1 MKQKIILLLMVF
13 CPIGIFGQTWDYP
26 VKPGTEEWKKFQSNE
41 EMVKACQVP
50 ESILQSLSTNELIDI
65 YLRYPLLY
73 DVFAFNNTDEG
84 LDKLFSD
91 FNGIRALYKRK
102 DASDNLIKRYIQK
115 IHSFSLLNENRSEL
129 EKGDFIV
136 AVDMLELILSRFGS
150 EKHHDVERKETAK
163 NILRNLVK
171 GYEEKFKYAAYFQ
184 GSGFRTNIYSRASIV
199 MNNKNMAEFSHMS
212 LYSKSEMTN
221 EQFVKMIDELSYQ
234 LIK

>member
-1 MKQKIILLLMVF
+1 MIL
-13 CPIGIFGQTWDYP
+13 
-26 VKPGTEEWKKFQSNE
+26 
-41 EMVKACQVP
+41 
-50 ESILQSLSTNELIDI
+50 
-65 YLRYPLLY
+65 
-73 DVFAFNNTDEG
+73 
-84 LDKLFSD
+84 
-91 FNGIRALYKRK
+91 
-102 DASDNLIKRYIQK
+102 KRYIQK

-163 NILRNLVK
+163 NILRSLVK